1 MRQPKTD
8 VFPFHEFQYKEVLYY
23 SFTAML
29 LPTILSYNIMG
40 VSNSLGELSR
50 VIERYESDGGEVQH
64 VKAQMSDRESEAG
77 LNATVEIPVSLCP
90 EENSRTA
97 VSPKEAAITDRGG
110 LQVEFAPS
118 ILPDLDEYIT
128 EGTSAVEESIRV
140 VEGGTIVMTITLTF
154 EAEMEQRHSE
164 ESTSCTTSS
173 HTSET
178 FGVTEND
185 EAVDGDTA
193 TADERDATTGVAR
206 ADDPN
211 SISDRMDTLT
221 KDTKSMGD
229 RTDGKG
235 ELDGVRD
242 EDLPLFEDDEYLQY
256 LYDSFR
262 TFEEMAQ
269 NVDISVS
276 SETVRRYMIKA
287 GIHEPSTYE
296 TADETTVDDDSST
309 MEDVGNADDEA
320 DKQATIEERA
330 EGTQPSTGTESV
342 QEGQADESGPGEN
355 LSDPE
360 LAADGIGLPDGLTIE
375 ELTNAIESSMTVFDV
390 QRKLDL
396 SQERTKKLLK
406 QLNLIDLVVGRLSH
420 HSDQQVTQEEIV
432 NRIRS
437 STISN

>member
-8 VFPFHEFQYKEVLYY
+8 VFPFHEFQYKGVLYY

-29 LPTILSYNIMG
+29 LPTIVSYSIMG

-50 VIERYESDGGEVQH
+50 VIKRYESDGGEVQH
-64 VKAQMSDRESEAG
+64 VEAQMSDRESEAG
-77 LNATVEIPVSLCP
+77 LNATIEIPVSLCP
-90 EENSRTA
+90 EENSTTA
-97 VSPKEAAITDRGG
+97 ASPKEAAITDRGG

-118 ILPDLDEYIT
+118 LLPDLDEYIT
-128 EGTSAVEESIRV
+128 EGTSAVEESTRV

-164 ESTSCTTSS
+164 KSTSCTTSS

-193 TADERDATTGVAR
+193 TADERDATTGVAK

-221 KDTKSMGD
+221 KDTKSTGD
-229 RTDGKG
+229 RTDGKS

-242 EDLPLFEDDEYLQY
+242 EDLPLFKDDEYLQY

-296 TADETTVDDDSST
+296 TADESST

-320 DKQATIEERA
+320 DKQAAIEERA

-342 QEGQADESGPGEN
+342 QKGQADESGPGEN
-355 LSDPE
+355 VSDIE
-360 LAADGIGLPDGLTIE
+360 LAADGIGLPGGLTIE

-406 QLNLIDLVVGRLSH
+406 QLDLIDLVVCRLPH
-420 HSDQQVTQEEIV
+420 YSDQQVTQEEIV
-432 NRIRS
+432 DRIRS